1 MTIAITMMFWAYE
14 YKHIRPSGRIAR
26 HGERLTLCLCI
37 AVSDEQPQGRTTA
50 SQARASPYCIF
61 TTRYGTS
68 TNAHGGWYLK
78 RIGSFTRITPRFN
91 IMGKDGAYVGT
102 HPKKKGHDIILQFRT
117 LSARSIPRPRA
128 KVTGPEPSS
137 PNCRGADSMHNANG
151 STPSPSA
158 ANSLADAFKRA
169 AHSAEEIP
177 LPTVVDQDEVAE
189 ATVPD
194 TCPRDT
200 PSGLADDGRE
210 VREEGERTGDLPGNG
225 AICSRREGPVPEEG
239 DRIMVMKEAWL
250 QLVMNRLKTLEIRG
264 APAAL
269 GRTWLGC
276 NGQIHGAANI
286 VNCSI
291 ITEADFQ
298 ATRAQHRHLG
308 EMPNYKK
315 TYALTLQDVT
325 QLEPSIDYY
334 RLPATSPWAV
344 FRTGPTG
351 KARRSGAQKRTLEQ
365 AHDTKPCEDM
375 PTELRAE
382 ASPLP
387 LTSGMVDQEEPSLG
401 AGDRTDEHDDRNK
414 E

>member
-1 MTIAITMMFWAYE
+1 
-14 YKHIRPSGRIAR
+14 
-26 HGERLTLCLCI
+26 
-37 AVSDEQPQGRTTA
+37 
-50 SQARASPYCIF
+50 
-61 TTRYGTS
+61 
-68 TNAHGGWYLK
+68 
-78 RIGSFTRITPRFN
+78 
-91 IMGKDGAYVGT
+91 
-102 HPKKKGHDIILQFRT
+102 
-117 LSARSIPRPRA
+117 

-177 LPTVVDQDEVAE
+177 LPTVVDQDGDLRRTFPDEVAE

-365 AHDTKPCEDM
+365 AHDTKACEDM

>member
-1 MTIAITMMFWAYE
+1 MTIAITMMFWTYE

-78 RIGSFTRITPRFN
+78 RVGSFTRITPRFN
-91 IMGKDGAYVGT
+91 IMGKYGTYVGT
-102 HPKKKGHDIILQFRT
+102 HPKKKGHDIILQFGNRT
-117 LSARSIPRPRA
+117 PALQ
-128 KVTGPEPSS
+128 
-137 PNCRGADSMHNANG
+137 PNCRGADSMHAANG

-200 PSGLADDGRE
+200 PSGPADDGRE
-210 VREEGERTGDLPGNG
+210 VQVREEEERTSDLPGNG
-225 AICSRREGPVPEEG
+225 AMCSRREGPVPEEG

-315 TYALTLQDVT
+315 TYALALQDVT

-365 AHDTKPCEDM
+365 AHDTKPCEDV